1 MCFNRLRILA
11 MMMEMKGLLG
21 LLLVGTARFGEVTS
35 SLIVWLILEGGS
47 WGKGLFFGFS
57 FDLGFGIG
65 IVSILYLWASWF
77 EDCIEF

>member
-1 MCFNRLRILA
+1 M
-11 MMMEMKGLLG
+11 
-21 LLLVGTARFGEVTS
+21 TS